1 LVCFDR
7 NNAWVRPFDGEHSG
21 WVDASIVTTHLMLQ
35 AADIGLGSTWVMYFD
50 AEKVRAAF
58 NLPQNIVPVALL
70 PLGCPAEGAVP
81 ADRHNDRL
89 SRDKLVFFDNYSAAC
104 GG

>member
-1 LVCFDR
+1 
-7 NNAWVRPFDGEHSG
+7 VRPFDGEHSG